1 MLAPAGIHVEE
12 LKSSM
17 RYVNRYQTLTLV
29 SGEKSKQGQKNSLD
43 LILHPDSQS
52 MFGIKTDLND
62 ERIPFPC
69 FYTK

>member
-1 MLAPAGIHVEE
+1 MLPPAGIHVEE

-17 RYVNRYQTLTLV
+17 RYANRHQTLMLV

-52 MFGIKTDLND
+52 MFGITTDLND

>member
-1 MLAPAGIHVEE
+1 MLPPAGIYEEE
-12 LKSSM
+12 LESSI
-17 RYVNRYQTLTLV
+17 RYANRHQTLTLV

-43 LILHPDSQS
+43 LILYPDSQS
-52 MFGIKTDLND
+52 MFGITTDLND

>member
-1 MLAPAGIHVEE
+1 MLPLAGVHVEE
-12 LKSSM
+12 LESSM
-17 RYVNRYQTLTLV
+17 QYANRHQTLTLF
-29 SGEKSKQGQKNSLD
+29 SGETSKQGQKNSLD

-52 MFGIKTDLND
+52 MFGVTTDLND

>member
-1 MLAPAGIHVEE
+1 MLPPAGIHVEE
-12 LKSSM
+12 LESSM
-17 RYVNRYQTLTLV
+17 RYANRQQTLTLV
-29 SGEKSKQGQKNSLD
+29 SGEKSKQDQKNSLD

-52 MFGIKTDLND
+52 MFGITTGLNN